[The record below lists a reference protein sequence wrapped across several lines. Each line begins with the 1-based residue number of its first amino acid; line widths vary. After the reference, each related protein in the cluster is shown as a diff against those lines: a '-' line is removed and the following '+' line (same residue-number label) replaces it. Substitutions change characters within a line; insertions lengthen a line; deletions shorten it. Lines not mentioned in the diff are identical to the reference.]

1 MLGVGARRQTPTS
14 DSQLKLNLAL
24 IEARLKQLRIELP
37 EPRSPVANFVPCNR
51 IGSAVF
57 VSGQI
62 TAWNGDYL
70 YIGKVGR
77 EISLDEAKDA
87 ARVCGLNVISQL
99 KNFLGDLD
107 KVQRIAMVQGFVNA
121 VPEFEDHPKVINGA
135 SDLFVEVFGEA
146 GRHARFA
153 IGVASLPFNVAVEI
167 AAVVEVR

>member
-1 MLGVGARRQTPTS
+1 M
-14 DSQLKLNLAL
+14 AL

-37 EPRSPVANFVPCNR
+37 EPRSPVANFGPCTR
-51 IGSAVF
+51 VGTAVF

-77 EISLDEAKDA
+77 EISPEEARDA
-87 ARVCGLNVISQL
+87 ARVCALNVISQL

-107 KVQRIAMVQGFVNA
+107 KVQKIAMVQGFVNA

-135 SDLFVEVFGEA
+135 SDVFVDVFGEA

-153 IGVASLPFNVAVEI
+153 IGVGSLPFNVAVEI

>member
-1 MLGVGARRQTPTS
+1 M
-14 DSQLKLNLAL
+14 AL

-37 EPRSPVANFVPCNR
+37 EPRSPVANFVPCTR
-51 IGSAVF
+51 IGNTVY
-57 VSGQI
+57 VSGQV

-77 EISLDEAKDA
+77 EISLDDARDA
-87 ARVCGLNVISQL
+87 ARICALNVVSQL
-99 KNFLGDLD
+99 GNFLGDLD

-135 SDLFVEVFGEA
+135 SDVFLEVFGEA

-153 IGVASLPFNVAVEI
+153 IGVGSLPFNVAVEI
-167 AAVVEVR
+167 AAIVEVR

>member
-1 MLGVGARRQTPTS
+1 M
-14 DSQLKLNLAL
+14 AL

-37 EPRSPVANFVPCNR
+37 EPRSPVANFVPCTRVGN
-51 IGSAVF
+51 AVF

-70 YIGKVGR
+70 HIGKVGR
-77 EISLDEAKDA
+77 EISLEEARDA
-87 ARVCGLNVISQL
+87 ARVCALNVISQL

-107 KVQRIAMVQGFVNA
+107 KVQKFAMVQGFVNA

-135 SDLFVEVFGEA
+135 SDLLIEVFGEA
-146 GRHARFA
+146 GRHSRFA
-153 IGVASLPFNVAVEI
+153 IGVGSLPFNVAVEI

>member
-1 MLGVGARRQTPTS
+1 M
-14 DSQLKLNLAL
+14 AL

-37 EPRSPVANFVPCNR
+37 EPRSPVANFVACNR

-57 VSGQI
+57 VSGQV

-77 EISLDEAKDA
+77 EVSLDEGKDA
-87 ARVCGLNVISQL
+87 ARICALNVISQL

-153 IGVASLPFNVAVEI
+153 IGVGSLPFNVAVEI

>member
-1 MLGVGARRQTPTS
+1 M
-14 DSQLKLNLAL
+14 AL

-37 EPRSPVANFVPCNR
+37 DPRSPVANLVPCTRVGN
-51 IGSAVF
+51 AVF
-57 VSGQI
+57 VSGQV

-77 EISLDEAKDA
+77 DISLEEAKDA
-87 ARVCGLNVISQL
+87 ARICALNVVSQL

-107 KVQRIAMVQGFVNA
+107 KVQKIAMVQGFVNA

-135 SDLFVEVFGEA
+135 SDVLVEIFGEA
-146 GRHARFA
+146 GRHSRFA
-153 IGVASLPFNVAVEI
+153 IGVGSLPFNVAVEI

>member
-1 MLGVGARRQTPTS
+1 M
-14 DSQLKLNLAL
+14 AL
-24 IEARLKQLRIELP
+24 IEARLKQLKITLP
-37 EPRSPVANFVPCNR
+37 EPRSPVANFVPCMRVGN
-51 IGSAVF
+51 AVF

-70 YIGKVGR
+70 HIGKVGR
-77 EISLDEAKDA
+77 EIPLDEAKDA
-87 ARVCGLNVISQL
+87 ARVCALNVISQL

-107 KVQRIAMVQGFVNA
+107 KVQKFAMVQGFVNA
-121 VPEFEDHPKVINGA
+121 IPEFEDHPKVINGA

>member
-1 MLGVGARRQTPTS
+1 M
-14 DSQLKLNLAL
+14 AL

-37 EPRSPVANFVPCNR
+37 EPRSPVANFVACNR

-62 TAWNGDYL
+62 TSWNGDYL

-77 EISLDEAKDA
+77 EISLDEGRDA
-87 ARVCGLNVISQL
+87 ARVCALNVISQL

-135 SDLFVEVFGEA
+135 SDVFVEVFGEA

>member
-1 MLGVGARRQTPTS
+1 M
-14 DSQLKLNLAL
+14 AL

-37 EPRSPVANFVPCNR
+37 EPRSPVANFNPCTRVGN
-51 IGSAVF
+51 AVF
-57 VSGQI
+57 VSGQV

-77 EISLDEAKDA
+77 EISPEEAKDA
-87 ARVCGLNVISQL
+87 ARVCALNVISQL

-107 KVQRIAMVQGFVNA
+107 KVQKIAMVQGFVNA

-135 SDLFVEVFGEA
+135 SDVLVEVFGEA
-146 GRHARFA
+146 GRHSRFA
-153 IGVASLPFNVAVEI
+153 IGVGSLPFNVAVEV

>member
-1 MLGVGARRQTPTS
+1 M
-14 DSQLKLNLAL
+14 AL

-37 EPRSPVANFVPCNR
+37 EPRSPVANFVACNR

-57 VSGQI
+57 VSGQV

-77 EISLDEAKDA
+77 EVSLDEAKDA

-99 KNFLGDLD
+99 KNYLGDLD
-107 KVQRIAMVQGFVNA
+107 KVQRFAMVQGFVNA

-153 IGVASLPFNVAVEI
+153 VGVGSLPFNVAVEI

>member
-1 MLGVGARRQTPTS
+1 M
-14 DSQLKLNLAL
+14 AL
-24 IEARLKQLRIELP
+24 IEARLKQLKITLP
-37 EPRSPVANFVPCNR
+37 EPRSPVANFLPCTRVGN
-51 IGSAVF
+51 AVF

-77 EISLDEAKDA
+77 EISPEEAKDA
-87 ARVCGLNVISQL
+87 ARVCALNVISQL

-107 KVQRIAMVQGFVNA
+107 KVQKIAMVQGFVNA

-135 SDLFVEVFGEA
+135 SDVFVEVFGEA

-153 IGVASLPFNVAVEI
+153 IGVGSLPFNVAVEI